1 MNKKDRRILFLGI
14 IILVLLLSISYIYPS
29 QALESENRSYSM
41 AVADSV
47 TNNFV
52 YLSDM
57 DYITENNWS
66 YNGWSGHDIQIDKNQ
81 EGKTI
86 ELYVDGENRTFAKG
100 IGLHAKGQVVYDIS
114 EYSTEYPRFIAYLGV
129 DSSKTGSIWFRVDV
143 SNDGTAWETVV
154 PKTINLTN
162 KTDAVK
168 VDVNVAGYKYLKIY
182 VDPNGSNASD
192 HGDIADAKLVKEDY
206 EDLGYPYTKIHKVD
220 YYDEII
226 SAHDVD
232 YNLNNNYHLVLER
245 EVINKLGFWNL
256 QYAYE
261 TMNNFDEIMSWIL
274 SSDRILENVVEV
286 GNISDTNKFLTVLS
300 DLYVKYKNCLTEEDG
315 YVYEKMMIALATAY
329 STDYIHNPHNYG
341 FHAADYDYIERFRL
355 VKKMYDEDLIPNTE
369 ARPYKTWFKNYQMEL
384 MRMVMQDFV
393 RSDETLWLNYY
404 IKNYRNYNV
413 NSTTLVPYGKFDIP
427 FSTYNDEANYD
438 TFNNK
443 YHFSEYNEL
452 FPDEQI
458 PYGDNPNPLRYWMY
472 FSGRGICWRISRIGQ
487 SLTRSLGLPATGTYQ
502 PQHESYLAYSQDVNG
517 NGIWT
522 IWNNIGGWGRAST
535 SWGGSKRYRV
545 LFDWGNK
552 SYAWSSTGGNS
563 TAYILLG
570 QANINNYEAYKKS
583 LYINLVANSYN
594 DDGTK
599 AEAYKKALG
608 INNLNL
614 DSYEYLINAYK
625 NMDSITDDD
634 WMELVDDIIDAYTY
648 YPNAMYDLITK
659 LILPQVQDGVNK
671 TKINIKVKE
680 SLNKAYVA
688 TSNEILQPIQTQ
700 QVAASL
706 LGSVNEQIASFSFD
720 GEKAKEIVLLSPYD
734 TYNFSWSYSLDGGN
748 TWSESVGD
756 TTFIRIPDDKIDDIN
771 AENDIKIHIDGLEGV
786 AYTIDITEGTI
797 SDKLYANDL
806 ENRVVG
812 VDLTYEWR
820 NNESDPWTSYRHASP
835 NNTGNTTLE
844 VRRGAT
850 GNSLPS
856 TSETFTFTEDNQPN
870 TRKYVPVSHL
880 SVVDYTSESVDS
892 SRPYY
897 AVNAID
903 GNGKTLWHTD
913 FRENVITAGKTP
925 FITIMLDKPRYVSA
939 VEFKQLKYRSDD
951 PISIKNARIYI
962 SEDRE
967 NWVLGGQIENCPQDE
982 ELRVV
987 DFSESVYG
995 KYIKIEMDTYSIFAG
1010 LSLVNVYQDMTKNP
1024 RPTAGIAYSTN
1035 DATTENVVA
1044 RLVNVSAT
1052 NYEILSEGGDT
1063 HIFTD
1068 NGEFTFKFRDTD
1080 TGVEGSALAK
1090 VDWIDRVA
1098 PTATIEYS
1106 TSTPVNTSVV
1116 ATLKPSEE
1124 IKVLNNGYYSF
1135 DEETGKVYDKDG
1147 NELTYY
1153 TVDKNGVVK
1162 DSLGNIIN
1170 PFTYEFF
1177 DNGEFTF
1184 EFVDKAGNRGS
1195 ATARVNLLD
1204 FDKPEATLSYDIT
1217 SLTNKNV
1224 TVTIDFDEDA
1234 IVTNNNNSRKYTFNK
1249 NGEFTFEFRDTAG
1262 NASQIT
1268 AKVDWIDKTVP
1279 TAGLKYDRTS
1289 FTKGVVTIIN
1299 PSEEI
1304 IMESGNGTYEFT
1316 KNGSYDIYFTDKAGN
1331 RGKVTAVIDWL
1342 KENDNPIIPDPIP
1355 VNPTV
1360 PDNNNSSKPNN
1371 GSSNNSSNINNNNSV
1386 KPSDD
1391 KTNYKQYLAGN
1402 VTVEMAESDVKE
1414 GLNLTRNILKLNDTL
1429 KQAFS
1434 SNSSYFEVYFSNA
1447 NNEHELIKTDKY
1459 MNLRI
1464 ILNPQEEFMGIY
1476 QINDDNTYDALT
1488 YEFGYNSNEII
1499 VKTKTLGKYIVAY
1512 KEKTVENKSEIS
1524 LPVVENVSP
1533 IINEGLNNNY
1543 FWIAASVIVL
1553 VIGGTVYV
1561 LNRKNS
1567 PTIEM
1572 HPLK

>member
-1 MNKKDRRILFLGI
+1 MNKKDRRKLFLGI
-14 IILVLLLSISYIYPS
+14 VILGLLLSISYIYPS
-29 QALESENRSYSM
+29 HALKSENKSYSV
-41 AVADSV
+41 AVADNV

-57 DYITENNWS
+57 NYITENNWS
-66 YNGWSGHDIQIDKNQ
+66 FNGWTGHDIQIDKNQ
-81 EGKTI
+81 DGKTI
-86 ELYVDGENRTFAKG
+86 ELYVDGENRTFTKG
-100 IGLHAKGQVVYDIS
+100 IGIHAKGQVVYDIS
-114 EYSTEYPRFIAYLGV
+114 EYSTQYPRFIAYLGL
-129 DSSKTGSIWFRVDV
+129 DSSKSGSIWFKIDV

-154 PKTINLTN
+154 PKTINLTT

-192 HGDIADAKLVKEDY
+192 HGNIADAKFVTEDY
-206 EDLGYPYTKIHKVD
+206 VDLGYPYTKIHKLD

-261 TMNNFDEIMSWIL
+261 TMDNFDEIMSWIL
-274 SSDRILENVVEV
+274 SSDRILENVIEV
-286 GNISDTNKFLTVLS
+286 GNISDTTKFLIVLN
-300 DLYVKYKNCLTEEDG
+300 DLYVKYKECLTEEDG

-355 VKKMYDEDLIPNTE
+355 VKKMYDEDLIPNTV

-404 IKNYRNYNV
+404 IKNYRNYNI
-413 NSTTLVPYGKFDIP
+413 NSTTLVPYGKFNTP
-427 FSTYNDEANYD
+427 FSTYNDEANYA
-438 TFNNK
+438 TFDSK

-458 PYGDNPNPLRYWMY
+458 PYGDNPSPLRYWMY

-502 PQHESYLAYSQDVNG
+502 PQHESYLAYSQDASG

-535 SWGGSKRYRV
+535 SWGGSKRYRG

-552 SYAWSSTGGNS
+552 SYAWSTTGGNS

-594 DDGTK
+594 DVGIK

-614 DSYEYLINAYK
+614 DSYEYLINTYK
-625 NMDSITDDD
+625 NMDGITDDD

-659 LILPQVQDGVNK
+659 LILPQIQDGAK
-671 TKINIKVKE
+671 KADINIKVKE
-680 SLNKAYVA
+680 ALNKAYVA

-720 GEKAKEIVLLSPYD
+720 GEKANEIVLLSPYD

-748 TWSESVGD
+748 TWSLSVGD
-756 TTFIRIPDDKIDDIN
+756 TTSIRIPDDKIKDIN
-771 AENDIKIHIDGLEGV
+771 AENDIKIHIDGLDGV

-820 NNESDPWTSYRHASP
+820 NNESDPWTSYKVTSP
-835 NNTGNTTLE
+835 NNTGNKILE
-844 VRRGAT
+844 VRNGAT
-850 GNSLPS
+850 GTSLPS
-856 TSETFTFTEDNQPN
+856 ESQTFTFTEDNQPN

-880 SVVDYTSESVDS
+880 SIEAFSDQNTNYHAE
-892 SRPYY
+892 
-897 AVNAID
+897 AVNTID
-903 GNGKTLWHTD
+903 GNYNTFWYN
-913 FRENVITAGKTP
+913 NVSNRDTNP
-925 FITIMLDKPRYVSA
+925 SITIKLDKTRFVSA
-939 VEFKQLKYRSDD
+939 VEIVPQTLNNYGRLKAGVLMGKTKDGEWFELKRFSNLSSDYD
-951 PISIKNARIYI
+951 ILNIEIDNPVEVDYLRI
-962 SEDRE
+962 DA
-967 NWVLGGQIENCPQDE
+967 
-982 ELRVV
+982 
-987 DFSESVYG
+987 
-995 KYIKIEMDTYSIFAG
+995 DTTNFNNYFFVKMI
-1010 LSLVNVYQDMTKNP
+1010 NVFQDMTKNP
-1024 RPTAGIAYSTN
+1024 RPTAGIAYSTTEP
-1035 DATTENVVA
+1035 TTENVIA
-1044 RLVNVSAT
+1044 RLVNVSVQ
-1052 NYEILSEGGDT
+1052 NYEITSEGGDT
-1063 HIFTD
+1063 HVFTEEGD
-1068 NGEFTFKFRDTD
+1068 HSFTFTFIDKD

-1106 TSTPVNTSVV
+1106 TSSPVNSSVV
-1116 ATLKPSEE
+1116 ATLKPSED
-1124 IKVLNNGYYSF
+1124 IKVTNNGYYSYN
-1135 DEETGKVYDKDG
+1135 EETGEVFDKDG
-1147 NELTYY
+1147 NVLTEYI
-1153 TVDKNGVVK
+1153 VDEDGVVK
-1162 DSLGNIIN
+1162 DTLGNVVN

-1184 EFVDKAGNRGS
+1184 EFVDKAGNVGR

-1204 FDKPEATLSYDIT
+1204 FDKPEATLSYDTT

-1224 TVTIDFDEDA
+1224 TVTIDFDEEA
-1234 IVTNNNNSRKYTFNK
+1234 VVTNNNNSRKYTFNK
-1249 NGEFTFEFRDTAG
+1249 NGEFTFEFRDIAG

-1268 AKVDWIDKTVP
+1268 AKVDWIDKIVP
-1279 TAGLKYDRTS
+1279 IAGLKYDRTS
-1289 FTKGVVTIIN
+1289 NTKGIVTIIN

-1304 IMESGNGTYEFT
+1304 VMESGNGTYEFT

-1331 RGKVTAVIDWL
+1331 RGKVIAVIDWL
-1342 KENDNPIIPDPIP
+1342 VENNNPTISDPIP
-1355 VNPTV
+1355 DNPS
-1360 PDNNNSSKPNN
+1360 NPNN
-1371 GSSNNSSNINNNNSV
+1371 GNNEPSNPIDSGSNNSNNGNNSV
-1386 KPSDD
+1386 KPNDD
-1391 KTNYKQYLAGN
+1391 KINYKQYLAGN
-1402 VTVEMAESDVKE
+1402 VIVEMADSDVIE
-1414 GLNLTRNILKLNDTL
+1414 GLSLTKNILELNNTL
-1429 KQAFS
+1429 KQDFS

-1447 NNEHELIKTDKY
+1447 QKEQELIRTNNY

-1476 QINDDNTYDALT
+1476 QVNDDDSYETLT
-1488 YEFGYNSNEII
+1488 YEFGSSTNEII
-1499 VKTKTLGKYIVAY
+1499 VKTKFLGKYIVAY
-1512 KEKTVENKSEIS
+1512 KAKTVENT
-1524 LPVVENVSP
+1524 LPVGEKDSP
-1533 IINEGLNNNY
+1533 VINEDNLSNTNY
-1543 FWIAASVIVL
+1543 LWMAGSLVVL
-1553 VIGGTVYV
+1553 AIGGTIYA
-1561 LNRKNS
+1561 LKRKNS
-1567 PTIEM
+1567 
-1572 HPLK
+1572 